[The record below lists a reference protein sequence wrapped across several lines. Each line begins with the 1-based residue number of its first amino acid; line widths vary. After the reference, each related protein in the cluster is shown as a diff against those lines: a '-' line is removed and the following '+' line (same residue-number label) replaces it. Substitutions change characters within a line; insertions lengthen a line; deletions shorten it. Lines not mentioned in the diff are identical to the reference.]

1 MLSEGDARD
10 TRRTDDSP
18 QRQAAFRRTR
28 KQVMWLGGVP
38 VFGGVIIWLAAAGPY
53 NQGMLGIP
61 RSVWLGVGLALA
73 AWGLL
78 FSYAMY
84 RCPHCRRPITS
95 AGVQSGVAF
104 DFNAKR
110 CPRCGCLL

>member
-1 MLSEGDARD
+1 
-10 TRRTDDSP
+10 
-18 QRQAAFRRTR
+18 
-28 KQVMWLGGVP
+28 MWLGGVP

-104 DFNAKR
+104 DFNANWFRPDPVTDRIKQAKPPYR
-110 CPRCGCLL
+110 VFDLGAYG